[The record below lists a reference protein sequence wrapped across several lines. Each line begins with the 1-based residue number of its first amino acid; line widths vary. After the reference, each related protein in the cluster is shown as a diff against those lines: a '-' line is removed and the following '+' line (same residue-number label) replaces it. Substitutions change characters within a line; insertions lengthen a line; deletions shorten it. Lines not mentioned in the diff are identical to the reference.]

1 LVMSESR
8 SFQFSFRVGDGW
20 SGHPGGRRFISGRQ
34 HDFCCDPRHW
44 ARLFAGKVTP
54 RLVDLLRIGT
64 AVYVADRISQ
74 RDRRHADHGGA
85 RKLSLGIEVFEHG
98 FWSRAEVSDCL
109 HSCLEFLTGDMWDIR
124 FEKACDAYSPDL
136 LPFDPCR
143 RPYSGPV
150 VVCLY
155 SGGLD
160 SAAGLIKRIRE
171 NADDAKIVPVL
182 VRHQSGQ
189 GPLVRR
195 QIGLVNSVLGS
206 NLEPLVLPFWMRRP
220 AHYGAEENS
229 QRSRS
234 FLFCCGAAVAAVM
247 TEAQRIEMFECGIG
261 AINVPLMTGMVGWK
275 TTKSS
280 HPTFVRRF
288 SRLLRFVTERDTNM
302 SLPYQYMT
310 KGELVTSLC
319 GTSLSSLLPETASCV
334 HYPLRAERA
343 KECGVCPA
351 CIFRRQAVFASG
363 IDEPGSRYKYD
374 LFGKASSRIPHEK
387 LKYVKAFLI
396 QVDKLSQ
403 LDYSDV
409 LPDFVVQH
417 LRATEVITDNRIPT
431 ELIDL
436 YRRYRREW
444 LDLLVYGS
452 RQGWEWCRMMAP
464 AIAG

>member
-1 LVMSESR
+1 MSESR
-8 SFQFSFRVGDGW
+8 SFQFSFRVVEGW

-74 RDRRHADHGGA
+74 RDRRHVNYGGA
-85 RKLSLGIEVFEHG
+85 RKLSLDIEVFEDG

-109 HSCLEFLTGDMWDIR
+109 HSCLEFLTGDMWDVR

-143 RPYSGPV
+143 RPYSGRV

-160 SAAGLIKRIRE
+160 SAAGLVKRIRE

-189 GPLVRR
+189 GPLVKR
-195 QIGLVNSVLGS
+195 QIGLINFVLGS
-206 NLEPLVLPFWMRRP
+206 DLEALILPFWMRKP
-220 AHYGAEENS
+220 AHYGAEEDS

-261 AINVPLMTGMVGWK
+261 AINVPLMAGMVGWR
-275 TTKSS
+275 TTRSS
-280 HPTFVRRF
+280 HPTFLRKL
-288 SRLLRFVTERDTNM
+288 SRLLRFATERNINID
-302 SLPYQYMT
+302 LPYQYMT
-310 KGELVTSLC
+310 KGELVSSLC

-351 CIFRRQAVFASG
+351 CIFKRQAVFASG
-363 IDEPGSRYKYD
+363 IDEPGGRYKYD
-374 LFGKASSRIPHEK
+374 LLGKASSKIPDEK
-387 LKYVKAFLI
+387 LEYVKAFLI

-444 LDLLVYGS
+444 LDLLVYGF
-452 RQGWEWCRMMAP
+452 RQGWEWCRMMVP